1 MGRRWSRRSDEVHS
15 RLKGS
20 SLAMGSLPVLDRP
33 WLNSDGGFLVL
44 DKLVHDL
51 P

>member
-33 WLNSDGGFLVL
+33 WLKATVGSWS
-44 DKLVHDL
+44 
-51 P
+51 